1 MLVIVWRTHVLVVG
15 RIQDV
20 FIRMLLSKMPHHTG
34 LSHEILH
41 PAHVGVLTATGRL
54 SDDCPEVDALRAVVG
69 QGPVLL
75 RAVSRP
81 PDQ

>member
-1 MLVIVWRTHVLVVG
+1 VLIIVWRTHVLVVW

-20 FIRMLLSKMPHHTG
+20 FIRMLLSKMSHHTW

-41 PAHVGVLTATGRL
+41 PAHVRVLTAFRRL
-54 SDDCPEVDALRAVVG
+54 SDDRPEVDALRAVVS

-81 PDQ
+81 PD